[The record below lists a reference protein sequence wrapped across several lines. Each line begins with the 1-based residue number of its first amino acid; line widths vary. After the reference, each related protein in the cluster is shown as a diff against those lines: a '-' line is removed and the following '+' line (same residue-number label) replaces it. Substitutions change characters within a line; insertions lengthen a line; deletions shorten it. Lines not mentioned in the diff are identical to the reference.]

1 MLLPWG
7 RTCLCML
14 SLVLQESKANY
25 SCRERSNSFFSQL
38 RQNCK
43 QFQAEIVLQRHK
55 TDFMSSQWKEVDKA
69 GMVSPTSTQTVQ
81 KSSTDIVWG
90 ELTMAEG
97 VPSQENKTK
106 AEASVMT
113 TEKLVLEVPEESAMG
128 TLFTE
133 VQLLAGTGPN
143 IKLIEVSEL
152 VIQH

>member
-1 MLLPWG
+1 
-7 RTCLCML
+7 
-14 SLVLQESKANY
+14 
-25 SCRERSNSFFSQL
+25 
-38 RQNCK
+38 
-43 QFQAEIVLQRHK
+43 
-55 TDFMSSQWKEVDKA
+55 
-69 GMVSPTSTQTVQ
+69 MVSPTSTQTVQ